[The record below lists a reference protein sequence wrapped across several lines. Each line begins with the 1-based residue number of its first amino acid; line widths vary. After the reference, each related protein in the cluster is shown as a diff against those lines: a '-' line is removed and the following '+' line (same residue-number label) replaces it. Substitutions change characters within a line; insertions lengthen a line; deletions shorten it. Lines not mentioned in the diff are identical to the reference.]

1 MTQPEAERSAVPA
14 DEAAVRAEL
23 EEVRSSVVE
32 LWQEGDAPTGRE
44 VLGTLVGGFALGI
57 ALLLVGIVLTN
68 LGEEPAGALAA
79 VAVLALLLIAVA
91 VRGFR
96 SPVRRRAHLYREV
109 RRLRRREREL
119 VALLPAGTAG
129 RGSYPRYY
137 VARFSNPIM
146 VLVYLGL
153 LVVLL
158 LTLLS

>member
-1 MTQPEAERSAVPA
+1 MTQPEAEPTAAPT

-23 EEVRSSVVE
+23 EDVRSSVVE
-32 LWQEGDAPTGRE
+32 LWDDGDAPTGHE
-44 VLGTLVGGFALGI
+44 VVGTVVGSFALAT
-57 ALLLVGIVLTN
+57 ALLLTGIVLTN

-79 VAVLALLLIAVA
+79 VAVLAVLLLAVT

-96 SPVRRRAHLYREV
+96 SPVRRRVHLYREV

-119 VALLPAGTAG
+119 IARLPAGTAG
-129 RGSYPRYY
+129 RGSYRRYY
-137 VARFSNPIM
+137 VERFSNPTM
-146 VLVYLGL
+146 VLIYLGL